1 MKDLNQ
7 SLTAT
12 GRSNDENKKGGA
24 EGNGNTDG
32 GFTMTTTIPGKTS
45 NIMQLE
51 RVNVI
56 TDKFE
61 RLLNTTLANDYSL
74 DGKIKQALSDIN

>member
-12 GRSNDENKKGGA
+12 GRSNDENKKGGPD
-24 EGNGNTDG
+24 GNGNTDG
-32 GFTMTTTIPGKTS
+32 GFTMMTTIPGKTS

-61 RLLNTTLANDYSL
+61 RLLNTALVNDYSL